1 MIVTVVLKVTF
12 HCKNECLTV
21 SSTYKVDLENEKNE
35 IYEDLA
41 EATYKETLCNHNKN
55 PNHKK
60 YIKSKKLSKYI
71 RLLEQKDRPYR
82 MKLSM
87 ALA

>member
-1 MIVTVVLKVTF
+1 MLKVTF

-35 IYEDLA
+35 IYEGLA

-71 RLLEQKDRPYR
+71 PLLEQKDRPYR